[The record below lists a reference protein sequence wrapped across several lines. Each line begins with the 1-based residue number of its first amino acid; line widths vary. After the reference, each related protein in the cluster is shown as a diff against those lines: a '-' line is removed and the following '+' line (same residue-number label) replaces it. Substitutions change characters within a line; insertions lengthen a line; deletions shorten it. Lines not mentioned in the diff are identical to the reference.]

1 MSEARFAN
9 VGYRRFVW
17 VVAMALLLLL
27 VPKPSSAQIM
37 GTILGTVKDASGGV
51 VPQAKVTLVNT
62 DTNDTRTAT
71 TGDDGA
77 FRFPALVTGH
87 YSVRVEKEG
96 FKTETQTGLT
106 LEVAQ
111 EMVVNTALQVGAS
124 TQEVTVTGEAPVVNT
139 TNSSLGGLVNEN
151 KMADLPLNGRNY
163 TDLTFMQPGVT
174 ITANVGSSNT
184 AGRDQGHIFH
194 Q

>member
-1 MSEARFAN
+1 MSETRLAN
-9 VGYRRFVW
+9 AGYRRFAW
-17 VVAMALLLLL
+17 VVAMVLLLLL
-27 VPKPSSAQIM
+27 VPKPSSAQST
-37 GTILGTVKDASGGV
+37 GTILGTVKDSSGGV

-71 TGDDGA
+71 TGDDGS

-111 EMVVNTALQVGAS
+111 ELVVNTALQVGAS
-124 TQEVTVTGEAPVVNT
+124 TQEVTVTGEAPMVNT

-174 ITANVGSSNT
+174 ITTNVASSSQQGGT
-184 AGRDQGHIFH
+184 QGHIF
-194 Q
+194 QQ

>member
-1 MSEARFAN
+1 MSEARFVN
-9 VGYRRFVW
+9 TGYRRFVW

-37 GTILGTVKDASGGV
+37 GTILGTVKDSSGGV
-51 VPQAKVTLVNT
+51 VPQAKVTIVNT

-71 TGDDGA
+71 TGDDGS
-77 FRFPALVTGH
+77 FRFPALGTGH

-111 EMVVNTALQVGAS
+111 EMVVNTALEVGAS

-163 TDLTFMQPGVT
+163 TDLTFMQPGVN
-174 ITANVGSSNT
+174 ITTNVSSSDHT
-184 AGRDQGHIFH
+184 GRDQGHIFH